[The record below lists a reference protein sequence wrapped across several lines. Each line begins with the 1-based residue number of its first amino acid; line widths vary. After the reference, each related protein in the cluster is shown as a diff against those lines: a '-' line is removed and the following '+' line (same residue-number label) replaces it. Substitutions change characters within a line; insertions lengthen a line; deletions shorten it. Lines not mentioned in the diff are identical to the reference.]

1 MGPVDGGNSS
11 FSPWFAA
18 VIAASLATMSIRHL
32 VLTRRRRQQMS
43 AMAARVELQDW
54 PDDSIPRDLSLLGTP
69 FESWTK
75 LSNIYEGMIGGVQ
88 VVVFD
93 FSKKSGKSGWS
104 RTIVAAK
111 TADTDIFS
119 GKPFELETSQSGDWQ
134 LLYAAPEFL
143 NSAQLMD
150 VGQIEQMLNNIRC
163 RRDRTV

>member
-11 FSPWFAA
+11 FSQWFA
-18 VIAASLATMSIRHL
+18 VLVAASLATMSIRHL

-43 AMAARVELQDW
+43 AMAARVGLQDW
-54 PDDSIPRDLSLLGTP
+54 PDDSIPRDLSLRGTP

-111 TADTDIFS
+111 TTDTDIFS
-119 GKPFELETSQSGDWQ
+119 GKPFELETSESGDWQ
-134 LLYAAPEFL
+134 LLYLPPEFL
-143 NSAQLMD
+143 NAAKLLD
-150 VGQIEQMLNNIRC
+150 VERIEETLNAIG
-163 RRDRTV
+163 RRRSETL